1 LSLVLATQDG
11 AQRPRELNPWRH
23 IMSVEVKIC
32 GLSTA
37 ATMQVALDARA
48 DYVGLVF
55 FDKSP
60 RHVEFDVARA
70 LADQARGR
78 ARVVALVVDADDQLI
93 DRVVGE
99 VAPDMLQLHGS
110 ETPARVAAIKQ
121 RTGCGVMKVIK
132 VGTARDAAAAL
143 EYSGI
148 ADLILFDAKAPAG
161 ALLPGGNGIVFDWRV
176 LDDVKDK
183 VPYMLSGGLT
193 PQTVADAIRQT
204 GATRVDVSSGV
215 ELRAGQKSAELIRA
229 FIANAK
235 AASNRP

>member
-1 LSLVLATQDG
+1 
-11 AQRPRELNPWRH
+11 
-23 IMSVEVKIC
+23 MSVEVKIC

-37 ATMQVALDARA
+37 ATMQVALDALA

-55 FDKSP
+55 FDKSQ

-110 ETPARVAAIKQ
+110 ETPTRVAAIKQ
-121 RTGCGVMKVIK
+121 RTGRGVMKVIK

-143 EYSGI
+143 DYSGI
-148 ADLILFDAKAPAG
+148 ADLILFDANAPAG

-183 VPYMLSGGLT
+183 VSYMLSGGLT

-215 ELRAGQKSAELIRA
+215 ELRAGEKSAVDPRLHRQCQSRLE
-229 FIANAK
+229 
-235 AASNRP
+235 RP